1 MVTLMA
7 TIPKKAWKHCR
18 QRSNAAQAAANND
31 DATTAEVTEAIT
43 NLANAIA
50 ALESITLDTSALAH
64 EIELVTEM
72 VANIDDYVPSTVE
85 GLADKLA
92 DAQAAMNAMTQ
103 EEIDAATA
111 TLREARLNARTKAD
125 VSALEELIA
134 YVNSLELSAYTSA
147 SAQPVIQNLARAK
160 AMLANAEVT
169 QEEVNDMVETLRAS
183 VDDLVEVSVE
193 STTTTDSGTTNTAAA
208 MQTGMFA
215 GLLAVSAGL
224 ILMMRR
230 RRATK

>member
-1 MVTLMA
+1 M
-7 TIPKKAWKHCR
+7 KR
-18 QRSNAAQAAANND
+18 QR
-31 DATTAEVTEAIT
+31 TE
-43 NLANAIA
+43 
-50 ALESITLDTSALAH
+50 H

-72 VANIDDYVPSTVE
+72 VANIGSYVPSTVE
-85 GLADKLA
+85 GLQDKLA
-92 DAQAAMNAMTQ
+92 DAQAAMNATTQ

-169 QEEVNDMVETLRAS
+169 QEEVNDMVEKLQAS